1 MIGQR
6 TDSTFSYVTI
16 TGVIR
21 PFRIQSLDS
30 PDVHLKHS
38 IRDYFPYTKMYTKHI
53 LKISHSWLRARFF
66 GHILIKY
73 ILHFSPLNVLKGPS

>member
-21 PFRIQSLDS
+21 PFRSQSLDS
-30 PDVHLKHS
+30 PDVHLKTQLE
-38 IRDYFPYTKMYTKHI
+38 IT
-53 LKISHSWLRARFF
+53 SHTQ
-66 GHILIKY
+66 
-73 ILHFSPLNVLKGPS
+73 NVYKTLSEDQSQLAQ